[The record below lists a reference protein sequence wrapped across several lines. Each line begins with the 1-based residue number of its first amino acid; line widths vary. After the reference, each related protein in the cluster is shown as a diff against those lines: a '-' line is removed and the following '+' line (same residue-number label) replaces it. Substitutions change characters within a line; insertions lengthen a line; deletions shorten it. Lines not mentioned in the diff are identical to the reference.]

1 MLTNFNTMVKYHDD
15 GTVSYGR
22 RWCHA
27 IDEIFFDDENEREEN
42 DRN

>member
-1 MLTNFNTMVKYHDD
+1 MRNEMVKYHDD

-22 RWCHA
+22 RWRHF
-27 IDEIFFDDENEREEN
+27 IDEIFFDDKNEREEN

>member
-15 GTVSYGR
+15 GTVTYGR
-22 RWCHA
+22 RWRHS
-27 IDEIFFDDENEREEN
+27 IDEIFFDENEREEN